1 MGKKQRHLLIFFLI
15 ILKEL
20 NTTEEGYC
28 CRLCDNPS
36 SHCSK
41 GLDRIP
47 ENLPTSISETTTCRP
62 FPRQFYACP
71 KLLKIELH
79 GNPWQC
85 DCRMALVKLIDA
97 FETQITCAKPAKV
110 QGRKLPRS
118 GQGQSQAITI
128 SSTNY
133 TATVMTS
140 GDDHQYEDIDSNR
153 VKTGQ
158 GQSQTNPNTATVV
171 VSGHDQTYQGQY
183 QPLTKSNTN
192 TTATVMTS
200 GHDQTGQYQPLIKS
214 NTNTTAT
221 VMVSGH
227 DQTYQGQ
234 YQPLTKSNTNTT
246 ATVMTSGHDQ
256 TGQYQPLIKSNTNTI
271 ATVMVSRD
279 DHKRQGQS
287 QLITES
293 LESFSM
299 TYERAFEA
307 KFFVESSYCNATGP
321 TPSQLKSL

>member
-47 ENLPTSISETTTCRP
+47 ENLPTSIS
-62 FPRQFYACP
+62 
-71 KLLKIELH
+71 
-79 GNPWQC
+79 
-85 DCRMALVKLIDA
+85 D
-97 FETQITCAKPAKV
+97 
-110 QGRKLPRS
+110 
-118 GQGQSQAITI
+118 
-128 SSTNY
+128 TNY